1 MTRSSEPAGPPQ
13 WTPGAGV
20 ERMRREAPHLIP
32 AHVSDEAIRRADE
45 IIALAAEGTP
55 DGIREERHAA

>member
-32 AHVSDEAIRRADE
+32 AHVSDEDRARAEE
-45 IIALAAEGTP
+45 IIAAGQQSREG
-55 DGIREERHAA
+55 RRAS